1 MRRARDTPTE
11 TVGVLKDSAE
21 HIPPARQQPAR
32 PSIRLE
38 GAAEL
43 SMSVATSTSAPLVT
57 TDWTRDHL
65 DDPKVRFLEVD
76 VDTDSYDTGHL
87 PGATGVNWKSQLT
100 DLVRRDLVS
109 RDELESL
116 LRAAGVDDD
125 TTIVLYGDNNNW
137 FAAWAYWQLRYH
149 GIDNVRLLD
158 GGRIKVAA
166 EGLPL
171 TTDAPSHAP
180 GSITVPTETREELR
194 AYRDDVIG
202 GIGADDRDLVDVRS
216 PEEFRGELAAPAHLP
231 QEAAQRRGH
240 IPGAVN
246 VPWATAVAEDAT
258 FKPIDQ
264 LRELYA
270 AKGVDGSDEVVAY
283 CRIGERSSHT
293 WFVLHELL
301 GYENVRNYDGSWT
314 EYGSLVGVPI
324 ETGEASPA

>member
-1 MRRARDTPTE
+1 MSTAQATRS
-11 TVGVLKDSAE
+11 TV
-21 HIPPARQQPAR
+21 PAA
-32 PSIRLE
+32 
-38 GAAEL
+38 
-43 SMSVATSTSAPLVT
+43 LVT
-57 TDWTRDHL
+57 TAWAREHL

-100 DLVRRDLVS
+100 DAVRRDLAS
-109 RDELESL
+109 RDELEAL

-149 GIDNVRLLD
+149 RLDNVRLLD
-158 GGRIKVAA
+158 GGRVKV
-166 EGLPL
+166 ETDELPL
-171 TTDAPSHAP
+171 TTDAPEHAP
-180 GSITVPTETREELR
+180 GTITLPTTTREELR
-194 AYRDDVIG
+194 AYRQQVID
-202 GIGADDRDLVDVRS
+202 GIGSTDRSLVDVRS

-231 QEAAQRRGH
+231 QEAAQRRGR

-246 VPWATAVAEDAT
+246 VPWSQAVASDGT
-258 FKPIDQ
+258 FKPIDD
-264 LRELYA
+264 LRSLYGS
-270 AKGVDGSDEVVAY
+270 KGVDGSNEVIAY

-301 GYENVRNYDGSWT
+301 GYRDVRNYDGSWT

-324 ETGEASPA
+324 ETGESAS

>member
-1 MRRARDTPTE
+1 
-11 TVGVLKDSAE
+11 V
-21 HIPPARQQPAR
+21 
-32 PSIRLE
+32 
-38 GAAEL
+38 
-43 SMSVATSTSAPLVT
+43 SVADPTTTSIPAALVT
-57 TDWTRDHL
+57 TEWARDHL
-65 DDPKVRFLEVD
+65 DDPKVRYLEVD
-76 VDTDSYDTGHL
+76 VDTDAYDTGHL

-100 DLVRRDLVS
+100 DSIRRDLVS
-109 RDELESL
+109 RDELQAL
-116 LRAAGVDDD
+116 LRSAGVDDD

-149 GIDNVRLLD
+149 GLDNVRLLD
-158 GGRIKVAA
+158 GGRIKVTAD
-166 EGLPL
+166 GLPL

-180 GSITVPTETREELR
+180 GSITLPTETREELR
-194 AYRDDVIG
+194 AYRDQVID
-202 GIGADDRDLVDVRS
+202 GIGSADRDLVDVRS

-246 VPWATAVAEDAT
+246 VPWSSAVAEDGT
-258 FKPIDQ
+258 FKPVAQ
-264 LRELYA
+264 LRDLYA
-270 AKGVDGSDEVVAY
+270 AKGVGGDAEIVAY

-324 ETGEASPA
+324 ETGDGPSS